1 MKKIRVFAFV
11 LLLVVTLSALPA
23 HAATDTEFLGNSTVT
38 RYTNILRFGNDLTI
52 DSFGKATVSSLLV
65 ARNCDEVSLN
75 VCLQQYSGGQWTTI
89 KSWSNYQYGTAV
101 EMSESW
107 YVASGYQY
115 RLVSYGY
122 VYSGGELL
130 ESTSYIGGSKS
141 Y

>member
-1 MKKIRVFAFV
+1 MKGIRAFA
-11 LLLVVTLSALPA
+11 LALMLVVTVFTLPA
-23 HAATDTEFLGNSTVT
+23 HAATNTENIENSVIA
-38 RYTNILRFGNDLTI
+38 RFTNIRQFSNYLTI
-52 DSFGKATVSSLLV
+52 DSFGKATVTSTLD
-65 ARNCDEVSLN
+65 ARYCDEVSIYAS
-75 VCLQQYSGGQWTTI
+75 LQQYSGGQWTTI